1 MFKKQSV
8 GRHRRSKGAQQAP
21 TTSRFPAPT
30 PVVARSTAS
39 PVSPRSEARAQDA
52 FAIVTVLESR
62 LQSPFG

>member
-21 TTSRFPAPT
+21 TTSRIPAPT
-30 PVVARSTAS
+30 SAVARSTTS